1 MKNSCIVIV
10 GGSSDIGL
18 ECAKIWADSSNI
30 TNIVLVGRDK
40 EKLKN
45 STSILKNINAYIH
58 VTSRVLDFFQEDQ
71 IKLLVKEIADDF
83 IIEKVLFSVGLLSS
97 GESLKEEKDLLYIN
111 GIAPIIFSQAL
122 IPYLKEK
129 RGHLAFIS
137 SVAGERGRKSNFL
150 YGASKSM
157 MSTYVEGLQHKFKN
171 KEIFITLIKL
181 GPTKTKMLH
190 ENSQQIL
197 FLAEL
202 ETVARSIVNAIDKKK
217 SITYVPK
224 KWIFVMFIIRI
235 LPQKIFN
242 LFNI

>member
-1 MKNSCIVIV
+1 MKNSCIIIV
-10 GGSSDIGL
+10 GGSSEIGL
-18 ECAKIWADSSNI
+18 ECAKIWADTATI

-45 STSILKNINAYIH
+45 SIRIINNINANIV
-58 VTSRVLDFFQEDQ
+58 VTSRVIDFFQEDQ
-71 IKLLVKEIADDF
+71 IKLLVEEIADDY

-97 GESLKEEKDLLYIN
+97 GESLKEDKDLLYIN
-111 GIAPIIFSQAL
+111 GVAPIIFSQAL
-122 IPYLKEK
+122 IPYLQHN

-171 KEIFITLIKL
+171 NEIFITLIKL

-190 ENSQQIL
+190 KNSQQIL

-202 ETVARSIVNAIDKKK
+202 ETVARSIVNAIDRKKF
-217 SITYVPK
+217 ITYVPK
-224 KWIFVMFIIRI
+224 KWIFIMFIIRI

-242 LFNI
+242 LFDI

>member
-1 MKNSCIVIV
+1 M
-10 GGSSDIGL
+10 GGSSEIGL
-18 ECAKIWADSSNI
+18 ECAKIRADSSTI
-30 TNIVLVGRDK
+30 TTIVLIGRDK

-45 STSILKNINAYIH
+45 SKNVIKNINAKISI
-58 VTSRVLDFFQEDQ
+58 TSRVLDFFHEDQ

-83 IIEKVLFSVGLLSS
+83 IIEKVLFSIGLLSS
-97 GESLKEEKDLLYIN
+97 GESLKEDKDLLYIN

-122 IPYLKEK
+122 IPYLKK
-129 RGHLAFIS
+129 NRGHLAFIS
-137 SVAGERGRKSNFL
+137 SVAAERGRKSNFL

-171 KEIFITLIKL
+171 NEIFITLIKL
-181 GPTKTKMLH
+181 GPTKTKMLLDS
-190 ENSQQIL
+190 SQRIL

-202 ETVARSIVNAIDKKK
+202 ETVAKSIVNEIDKKK

-224 KWIFVMFIIRI
+224 KWAIIMFIIRI

-242 LFNI
+242 LFNL